1 MPSDGTA
8 AAVTATAATADRIG
22 AAGGEPRR
30 TELILG
36 GQRSGKSR
44 LAEERGLG
52 WLEQA
57 RSHRVTLV
65 ATALAADDEMA
76 ERIAH
81 HRESRPPA
89 FATRESPW
97 HLGEAL
103 RSDDAAHHLRIVDCL
118 TLWLTNWLM
127 PAPGVVLP
135 GDWTDA
141 RRDLLDALAGARG
154 PVILVSNEI
163 GMGLIPMSREA
174 RRFVDTLGGLHRD
187 LGRVADRV
195 TLVVAGLEVAVK

>member
-1 MPSDGTA
+1 MVSPL
-8 AAVTATAATADRIG
+8 
-22 AAGGEPRR
+22 PRL
-30 TELILG
+30 TLVLG
-36 GQRSGKSR
+36 GARSGKSR
-44 LAEERGLG
+44 YAERLVTGLPAP
-52 WLEQA
+52 WLY
-57 RSHRVTLV
+57 V
-65 ATALAADDEMA
+65 ATAEALDDEMA

>member
-1 MPSDGTA
+1 M
-8 AAVTATAATADRIG
+8 ADS
-22 AAGGEPRR
+22 AETEAEPAGGTHRIA
-30 TELILG
+30 LILG

-52 WLEQA
+52 WLA
-57 RSHRVTLV
+57 REPSRRATLV

-76 ERIAH
+76 ARIAR
-81 HRESRPPA
+81 HRETRPAA
-89 FATRESPW
+89 FATREAPW
-97 HLGEAL
+97 HLGAAL
-103 RSDDAAHHLRIVDCL
+103 RGDDAAAHLRIVDCL

-127 PAPGVVLP
+127 PAPGLGLP
-135 GDWTDA
+135 GTWPDA
-141 RRDLLDALAGARG
+141 RSDFLDALADGRG

-174 RRFVDTLGGLHRD
+174 RRFVDELGSLHRD
-187 LGRVADRV
+187 LGRIADRV